1 MVAAS
6 LLILIAAGSGTLLTF
21 LYERGAPPA
30 ARLCMGV
37 ATGLPL
43 LAVTGF
49 VLALGLGLTVA
60 SISLAALLLLA
71 PCLLLL
77 RREFRERVSFQARE
91 ATQAIAAAI
100 RRPNRRAI
108 VYCAFYCTLAIL
120 LSAVFSRA
128 VYQTPY
134 GIFTGIQNN
143 LGDLPLHLQV
153 INSFALG
160 KNIPPEDPT
169 FAGVRFAYPFM
180 VDFLAAMLMRAGAGV
195 ISAMWI
201 QSMTVALALA
211 GLLHYWTLLLT
222 RSRTAGLIVPLLVFL
237 SGGLG
242 WTWIL
247 QDVHQSDHGLIPLLG
262 NLPHSY
268 TILNDSILR
277 WGNALTTLFV
287 PQRSIL
293 FGMPLALC
301 IFCQWWNVIACTSED
316 PSLNSSPSS
325 RRMIAA
331 GLMAGLL
338 PLVHAHTFLVVMG
351 IAACLA
357 LIFRPFWKEWILFA
371 LVAMV
376 VALPQLLWLGR
387 TGGVKLQKYV
397 AWHPGW
403 DHGSFNPVLF
413 WWVNTGLFIPLL
425 LLAVFWPGQED
436 LLPKRTLQ
444 FYAPFALCFIVPNLF
459 NVAPWTWDNIK
470 VLFWWYVASAPLVA
484 FVLARGLQQKSQW
497 RWLAAGALMSM
508 ILSGAL
514 DVLRVISGAEENQ
527 EFDPPGVAMAQT
539 IAREAAPRAVV
550 LHAPTYNSPVFLTG
564 RRSLLGYPG
573 WMWSRGLDDSQRH
586 ADILRMYAGAPDAED
601 LLRRYQV
608 EYVLVSPAEI
618 STVGVN
624 QQFLSRYPML
634 AEVGQYRL
642 YKTNIRV
649 ERADK

>member
-1 MVAAS
+1 M
-6 LLILIAAGSGTLLTF
+6 IAAASGTLLTF
-21 LYERGAPPA
+21 LYDRSAPFA

-43 LAVTGF
+43 LAAIGF
-49 VLALGLGLTVA
+49 VLALGIGLGPA
-60 SISLAALLLLA
+60 SIGLAAVLALA
-71 PCLLLL
+71 PWLLLL
-77 RREFRERVSFQARE
+77 RTEFRDRVNFQVR
-91 ATQAIAAAI
+91 AAADVVMSSM
-100 RRPNRRAI
+100 RRPSRTTI
-108 VYCAFYCTLAIL
+108 IYVAFYCFLAIL

-128 VYQTPY
+128 AYQTSY
-134 GIFTGIQNN
+134 GIFTGVENN

-180 VDFLAAMLMRAGAGV
+180 VDFLAAMLVRGGTGAIG
-195 ISAMWI
+195 AMWI
-201 QSMTVALALA
+201 QNLSVALALA
-211 GLLHYWTLLLT
+211 GLLHYWTLSLT
-222 RSRTAGLIVPLLVFL
+222 RSRIAGLITPLLVFL

-242 WTWIL
+242 WTWIF
-247 QDVHQSDHGLIPLLG
+247 QDLHQSDHGLIPLLG
-262 NLPHSY
+262 KLPHSY
-268 TILNDSILR
+268 TIMGNSILR
-277 WGNALTTLFV
+277 WGNALTTLFI

-301 IFCQWWNVIACTSED
+301 IFCQWWGVVAQTAPDPTLNV
-316 PSLNSSPSS
+316 SSSN

-351 IAACLA
+351 TAACLT
-357 LIFRPFWKEWILFA
+357 LIFRSCWKQWILFA
-371 LVAMV
+371 VVALVL
-376 VALPQLLWLGR
+376 ALPQLLWLGR
-387 TGGVKLQKYV
+387 AGGVQLQRFI

-403 DHGSFNPVLF
+403 DHGNFNPVLF

-425 LLAVFWPGQED
+425 LLAVFWPGEEG
-436 LLPKRTLQ
+436 LLPKRVLK
-444 FYAPFALCFIVPNLF
+444 FYAPFALCFLVPNLV
-459 NVAPWTWDNIK
+459 NVAPWIWDNIK
-470 VLFWWYVASAPLVA
+470 VLFWWYVMSAPLVA
-484 FVLARGLQQKSQW
+484 LLLARGLQQKSRW
-497 RWLAAGALMSM
+497 RWLAAGALLSM
-508 ILSGAL
+508 TFAGAL

-527 EFDPPGVAMAQT
+527 EFDPPGVAMAET

-586 ADILRMYAGAPDAED
+586 ADILRMYGGAPDAAA
-601 LLRRYQV
+601 LMVRHQV
-608 EYVLVSPAEI
+608 EYVLVTPAEA
-618 STVGVN
+618 SSVGVN
-624 QQFLSRYPML
+624 QQFWSSYPKV
-634 AEVGQYRL
+634 AEIGDYRL

>member
-6 LLILIAAGSGTLLTF
+6 LLILIAAVSGMLLTY
-21 LYERGAPPA
+21 LYDRSAPFA

-60 SISLAALLLLA
+60 SIALAALILLT

-77 RREFRERVSFQARE
+77 RREIRERVGFQVHE
-91 ATQAIAAAI
+91 ATHAIATAM
-100 RRPNRRAI
+100 RRPNRRTI
-108 VYCAFYCTLAIL
+108 VYCAFYCSLAIL

-128 VYQTPY
+128 AYQTPY

-180 VDFLAAMLMRAGAGV
+180 VDFLAAMLVRAGAGA
-195 ISAMWI
+195 IGAMWV

-211 GLLHYWTLLLT
+211 GMLHYWTLLLT
-222 RSRTAGLIVPLLVFL
+222 RSRIAGLIAPLLVFL

-247 QDVHQSDHGLIPLLG
+247 QDVHNSDHGLIPLLG

-268 TILNDSILR
+268 TIMGDSVLR

-301 IFCQWWNVIACTSED
+301 IFCQWWNLVAGTPED
-316 PSLNSSPSS
+316 SSLNSSSS
-325 RRMIAA
+325 RRMLAA
-331 GLMAGLL
+331 GFMAGLL

-351 IAACLA
+351 TAACLT
-357 LIFRPFWKEWILFA
+357 LIFRAFWKKWALFA
-371 LVAMV
+371 LIAVV
-376 VALPQLLWLGR
+376 VASPQLLWLGG
-387 TGGVKLQKYV
+387 TGGVKLQKYL

-403 DHGSFNPVLF
+403 DHGNFNPVLF
-413 WWVNTGLFIPLL
+413 WWVNTGLFVPLL
-425 LLAVFWPGQED
+425 LLAVFWPGETG
-436 LLPKRTLQ
+436 LLPKRVLQ

-459 NVAPWTWDNIK
+459 NVAPWIWDNIK

-484 FVLARGLQQKSQW
+484 FLLARGLRQARW
-497 RWLAAGALMSM
+497 RWLAAGALVSM
-508 ILSGAL
+508 ILAGAL
-514 DVLRVISGAEENQ
+514 DVVRVVSGAEENQ
-527 EFDPPGVAMAQT
+527 EFDPQGIAMAET
-539 IAREAAPRAVV
+539 IVREAAPRAVV

-601 LLRRYQV
+601 LLRRYEV
-608 EYVLVSPAEI
+608 EYVLVSPAEV

-624 QQFLSRYPML
+624 QGFWSRYAKL
-634 AEVGQYRL
+634 AEVGPYRL

-649 ERADK
+649 ERSDK